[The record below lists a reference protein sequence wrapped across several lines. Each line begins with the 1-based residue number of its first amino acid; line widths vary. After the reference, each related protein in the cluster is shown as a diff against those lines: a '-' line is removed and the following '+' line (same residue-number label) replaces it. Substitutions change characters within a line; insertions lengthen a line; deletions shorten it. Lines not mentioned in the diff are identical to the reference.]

1 MESIENIKQ
10 HMIEANETIKLTF
23 KDGKMGV

>member
-23 KDGKMGV
+23 KDEKMGI